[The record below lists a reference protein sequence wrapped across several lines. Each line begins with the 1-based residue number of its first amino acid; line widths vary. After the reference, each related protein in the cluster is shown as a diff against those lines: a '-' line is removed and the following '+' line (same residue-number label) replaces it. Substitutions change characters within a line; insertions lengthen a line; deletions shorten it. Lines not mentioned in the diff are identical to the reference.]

1 MKKNH
6 CIGIGVSIVV
16 FLLGACKAP
25 SVIVQKNKPMDLP
38 AVYAEAKD
46 TTTVM
51 LPSWDRFFADAHL
64 TALIK
69 TGLEYNHD
77 LQASLQRIQSAQSDV
92 LLQRGLL
99 NPSVSGNLTAGLK
112 KFGLYTMDGAGNKT
126 TEITAGKLV
135 PVSLPDYFAGIQTSW
150 EIDTWSKLKN
160 KKQAAVARFFSTMEG
175 KNLLTTQIVTS
186 IAANYYELVA
196 MDASLRI
203 IDETILIREKALE
216 LVKVQKESAVAN
228 ELAVKQFYA
237 QLLNLRGLRWEVLQ
251 SINQTENVIH
261 LLTGKLPGSITRGI
275 TLFDATMPAILQTG
289 VPSALL
295 QNRPDI
301 RMAEWNVQASQAE
314 LKAARAAF
322 YPTVTINGS
331 LGFQAFKPDL
341 FLRAPES
348 IAYGLL
354 GGLTAPLINRTAIK
368 AGFQKA
374 NATQLETLYQY
385 QKAVLNGYIEV
396 HNELLRVKNLEEVF
410 ALKSKEAEAL
420 TQSIS
425 IAEDLF
431 KAGRASYLEVFLTQQ
446 NALQARLALVD
457 TKKKQFLTG
466 VNLYK
471 ALGGGWQ

>member
-6 CIGIGVSIVV
+6 SKGISVWILI
-16 FLLGACKAP
+16 LLFGACKTP
-25 SVIVQKNKPMDLP
+25 SAIVQKNKPLDLP
-38 AVYAEAKD
+38 QLYAETKD
-46 TTTVM
+46 TSAVI
-51 LPSWDRFFADAHL
+51 LPSWDSFFADAHL
-64 TALIK
+64 IELIK

-77 LQASLQRIQSAQSDV
+77 LQASLQRIQQAQSDV
-92 LLQRGLL
+92 LLQNGLL
-99 NPSVSGNLTAGLK
+99 NPSVNGNLTAGLK

-126 TEITAGKLV
+126 TEITQGNLV

-150 EIDTWSKLKN
+150 EIDAWGKLKS
-160 KKQAAVARFFSTMEG
+160 KKQAAIARYFSSVEG
-175 KNLLTTQIVTS
+175 KNLLVTQIVTA
-186 IAANYYELVA
+186 IATNYYELVA
-196 MDASLRI
+196 LDAGLKI

-251 SINQTENVIH
+251 NINQTENAIY
-261 LLTGKLPGSITRGI
+261 LLTGKLPGSLTRGI
-275 TLFDATMPAILQTG
+275 ALFDATVPAILHSG

-301 RMAEWNVQASQAE
+301 RIAEWNVQANNAE
-314 LKAARAAF
+314 LKAAKAAF
-322 YPTVTINGS
+322 YPTLTINGS

-341 FLRAPES
+341 LLHTPES
-348 IAYGLL
+348 MAYGLL
-354 GGLTAPLINRTAIK
+354 GGLTAPLINRAAIR

-374 NATQLETLYQY
+374 NAAQLEALYQY

-396 HNELLRVKNLEEVF
+396 RNELLRVKNLEEIYS
-410 ALKSKEAEAL
+410 LKSREAEAL

-431 KAGRASYLEVFLTQQ
+431 KAGRASYLEIFLTQQ

-466 VNLYK
+466 INLYK
-471 ALGGGWQ
+471 ALGGGWH